1 MKKRIL
7 SLLCTLI
14 LCLGL
19 TISAFAS
26 ESSTIT
32 IVQENLSPGYYLCAI
47 WDGEE
52 LLRMFD
58 YTVGADGKLHTTIPV
73 GKALDKDQTV
83 KVGISSS
90 NTADQ
95 KPVVVQ
101 NIKPND
107 IKSEIIKFDELKE
120 ILTVNLPTG
129 RKVQHII
136 CSFEDAQGRMIKCQ
150 SRSINDQSK
159 NPLEIESKNS
169 AAFAKVKVFSLDGQ
183 WRPVYKVQELLI

>member
-58 YTVGADGKLHTTIPV
+58 YTVGTDGKLNTTITI
-73 GKALDKDQTV
+73 GKVLDEDQTV

-95 KPVVVQ
+95 EPISVS
-101 NIKPND
+101 IKPND
-107 IKSEIIKFDELKE
+107 IESDIIKFNDSTG
-120 ILTVNLPTG
+120 ILTVNLPAGLT
-129 RKVQHII
+129 VQHII
-136 CSFEDAQGRMIKCQ
+136 CSFEDIQGRMLECQ
-150 SRSINDQSK
+150 SRSINGQSQNPLKIEPK
-159 NPLEIESKNS
+159 NPT
-169 AAFAKVKVFSLDGQ
+169 AFAKVKVFFLDGQ
-183 WRPVYKVQELLI
+183 WRPVYKAQELLI

>member
-7 SLLCTLI
+7 SLLCILI

-19 TISAFAS
+19 TISAFAL
-26 ESSTIT
+26 EGSTIT

-73 GKALDKDQTV
+73 GKVLDEDQTV
-83 KVGISSS
+83 KVGISSA
-90 NTADQ
+90 NTGTQ
-95 KPVVVQ
+95 KPITVQ
-101 NIKPND
+101 TVIPNNIR
-107 IKSEIIKFDELKE
+107 FDDSTGKL
-120 ILTVNLPTG
+120 IVNLPAKQ
-129 RKVQHII
+129 KVQHVI
-136 CSFEDAQGRMIKCQ
+136 CSFEDAQGRMLECQ

-159 NPLEIESKNS
+159 NSLEIESKNPTT
-169 AAFAKVKVFSLDGQ
+169 FAKVKVFFLDGQ
-183 WRPVYKVQELLI
+183 WRPVYKAQELLI